1 MSNFPVHYRPRP
13 YQVELHKMWAT
24 KKYGVAVMPRQSG
37 KDMAGMME
45 MTRSRILTPNTT
57 GLYIG
62 LSNPDIRNIIWQKS
76 YECPDCKQH
85 VRALHGNV
93 PKELVKWRDS
103 TTEGNFSNGSWLK
116 AQGFFQSGQDKS
128 GVGTSFQDYLIT
140 ELALFA
146 KENPY
151 DRILPIIE
159 NQKAARLMAVSTPRG
174 RRNNPLW
181 KLMEMLDGEH
191 ADDGQVIVRTI
202 DDCNEMMV
210 KAGLEPVL
218 TPEQLDK
225 IRERYRIRFGNDRM
239 FEQEYYCSFDEM
251 DAAAVYGEAL
261 QQLVA
266 DRRTE
271 TFNLEKAHPVYV
283 VFDIGSAGKHSDA
296 TSWIAFQWF
305 NNKLFLYD
313 CGEGHGK
320 ALPDYVDDLRA
331 KHYFNQIKAIIL
343 PWDGE
348 HHEKSINQTPADM
361 MRLRFP
367 NVKVLAKSNKV
378 YRIPGKSQWGDQITD
393 IQATRMALY
402 NTHINGENCQWILN
416 CLEQYKYEYSL
427 KLQEWSSTPVHDR
440 YSHMMDALRYAVQAT
455 RELEFFNGEFMGA
468 SEGVYDY
475 VEKGWE
481 SIWV

>member
-1 MSNFPVHYRPRP
+1 
-13 YQVELHKMWAT
+13 MWGT

-37 KDMAGMME
+37 KDMSGIME
-45 MTRSRILTPNTT
+45 MVRTRLVQPNTT

-62 LSNPDIRNIIWQKS
+62 LSNPEIRNIVWQKA
-76 YECPDCKQH
+76 YECPDCNQH

-93 PKELVKWRDS
+93 PSDLVKWRDS
-103 TTEGNFSNGSWLK
+103 TTEGIFTNGSWLK

-140 ELALFA
+140 ELALFGR
-146 KENPY
+146 ENPY
-151 DRILPIIE
+151 DRLLPIIE
-159 NQKAARLMAVSTPRG
+159 NQKAGRLMAVSTPRG

-181 KLMEMLDGEH
+181 QLMEMLNGEH
-191 ADDGQVIVRTI
+191 KGDSQVIIRTI
-202 DDCNEMMV
+202 DDCNEMMERE
-210 KAGLEPVL
+210 GLPPVL
-218 TPEQLDK
+218 IQPQLEK
-225 IRERYRIRFGNDRM
+225 IRDRYKIRFGNDRM

-261 QQLVA
+261 QVLNA
-266 DRRTE
+266 DKRAE
-271 TFNLEKAHPVYV
+271 PFNLDSNHPVYV

-296 TSWIAFQWF
+296 TSWLAFQWF

-313 CGEGHGK
+313 CGEGHGR
-320 ALPDYVDDLRA
+320 ALPDYVDDLQA
-331 KHYFNQIKAIIL
+331 KPWFNKIAHIIL

-361 MRLRFP
+361 VRLRFP
-367 NVKVLAKSNKV
+367 RVAVLAKSSKV
-378 YRIPGKSQWGDQITD
+378 YKTPGRSQWGDTITD

-402 NTHINGENCQWILN
+402 NTYINGEKCQWVLN

-427 KLQEWSSTPVHDR
+427 KLQEWSDKPVHDK

-455 RELEFFNGEFMGA
+455 RELEFFSGGFMGNTD
-468 SEGVYDY
+468 GVTDY
-475 VEKGWE
+475 VEEGWANA
-481 SIWV
+481 WA